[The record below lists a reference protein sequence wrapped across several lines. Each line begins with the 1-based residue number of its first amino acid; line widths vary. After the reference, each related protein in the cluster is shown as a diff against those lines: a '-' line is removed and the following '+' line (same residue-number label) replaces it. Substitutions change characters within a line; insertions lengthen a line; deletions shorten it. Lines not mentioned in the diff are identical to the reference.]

1 MNIKEDVDNN
11 AIIVGDINTPLTS
24 VDGSSTQKISKETDF
39 QGFFKSNGLNR
50 YVYRTFRPTTA
61 RAHCFKCTWNTLQ
74 DTSRMAAPKNKP

>member
-1 MNIKEDVDNN
+1 MNIKEDADNN

-24 VDGSSTQKISKETDF
+24 VDGSSTQKISKET
-39 QGFFKSNGLNR
+39 GLNI